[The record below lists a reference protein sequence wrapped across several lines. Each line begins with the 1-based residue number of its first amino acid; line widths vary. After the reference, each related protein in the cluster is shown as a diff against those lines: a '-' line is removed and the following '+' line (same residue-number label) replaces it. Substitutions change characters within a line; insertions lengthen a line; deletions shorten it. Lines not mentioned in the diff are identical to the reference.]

1 MKILIAILLI
11 GLCTPWARAQQ
22 HDAPLTAEQVQFM
35 ADYERIRSALA
46 DDNLAAAQSAS
57 VALAGNSTASQLTQS
72 RDLASARK
80 CFSVLSRL
88 AVKLVHGKAGFFI
101 FHCSEVKYGD
111 EWAHWVQYSADASNP
126 YLGKSN
132 PRCGKIMQ

>member
-1 MKILIAILLI
+1 MKTLITILLI
-11 GLCTPWARAQQ
+11 GFCMPWARAQQ
-22 HDAPLTAEQVQFM
+22 HDAPLTADQVQFM
-35 ADYERIRSALA
+35 ADYERIRIALA

-57 VALAGNSTASQLTQS
+57 VALVGNSTASQLSQS
-72 RDLASARK
+72 KDLASARK
-80 CFSVLSRL
+80 YFSVLSRL

-111 EWAHWVQYSADASNP
+111 EWAHWVQVNADVSNP

-132 PRCGKIMQ
+132 PRCGKVMQ